1 MRSVFCSRAI
11 FWRIAG
17 VGLGILLS
25 PKNQSGGL
33 CPICQVTDVTIRYN
47 SVRHVGGGLQIAN
60 ALADDG
66 GAPLDGQRYSIHDIV
81 VDDINGVKYNGP
93 GEFAQVSVS
102 AGAPLLQNVHINH
115 VTAFPSHMLFV
126 MGGMLANTPMK
137 NFVFTNSIVNA
148 GASPIWSTGG
158 GVANCAYHDVPL
170 ITFNTCFSNS
180 VFAPNAIIGASPTY
194 ASAKWPAGNYFPA
207 FALGVNFV
215 NYNGGI
221 GGDYPLQASSLYKN
235 KGTDGKD
242 LGADIDA
249 LNSAIA
255 GVD

>member
-1 MRSVFCSRAI
+1 MVYRRWCDQLRLPRCTS
-11 FWRIAG
+11 
-17 VGLGILLS
+17 
-25 PKNQSGGL
+25 
-33 CPICQVTDVTIRYN
+33 D
-47 SVRHVGGGLQIAN
+47 
-60 ALADDG
+60 
-66 GAPLDGQRYSIHDIV
+66 
-81 VDDINGVKYNGP
+81 
-93 GEFAQVSVS
+93 
-102 AGAPLLQNVHINH
+102 HIQQ
-115 VTAFPSHMLFV
+115 
-126 MGGMLANTPMK
+126 
-137 NFVFTNSIVNA
+137 
-148 GASPIWSTGG
+148 
-158 GVANCAYHDVPL
+158 
-170 ITFNTCFSNS
+170 FNTCFSNS

-221 GGDYPLQASSLYKN
+221 GGDYHLQASSLYKN